1 MALGRIVVDVGI
13 VRKQFKIDS
22 TKNSPNYIE
31 IFFTIL
37 KYQIKVPAAAGL
49 TTTSLLIKCT
59 YIRSFKMD
67 VFCDQNN
74 Q

>member
-37 KYQIKVPAAAGL
+37 KYQNIGSNKSSCCCW
-49 TTTSLLIKCT
+49 TNDHLIA
-59 YIRSFKMD
+59 
-67 VFCDQNN
+67 N
-74 Q
+74 